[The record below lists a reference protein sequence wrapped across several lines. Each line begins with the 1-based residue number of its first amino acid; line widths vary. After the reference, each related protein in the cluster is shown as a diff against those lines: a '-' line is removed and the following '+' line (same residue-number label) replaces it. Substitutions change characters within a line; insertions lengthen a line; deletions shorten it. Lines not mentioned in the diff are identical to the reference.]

1 MFLSFH
7 PKKKQKKKKKYSFAM
22 SKFSIYCMKIM
33 TFLKQFESKV
43 YKDNFQTKVRDCGLI

>member
-7 PKKKQKKKKKYSFAM
+7 PKKKKKKKKYSFAM

-43 YKDNFQTKVRDCGLI
+43 YKDNFQTKVRDYGLI

>member
-7 PKKKQKKKKKYSFAM
+7 PKKKKIYIYSFAM

>member
-7 PKKKQKKKKKYSFAM
+7 PKKKKKKKYSFAM